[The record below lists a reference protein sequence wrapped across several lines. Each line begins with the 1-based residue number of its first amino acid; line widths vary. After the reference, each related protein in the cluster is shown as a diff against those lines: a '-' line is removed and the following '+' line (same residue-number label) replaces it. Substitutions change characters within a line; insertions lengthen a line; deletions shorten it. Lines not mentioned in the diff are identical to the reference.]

1 MDGVWVCT
9 RILKIIQERETLIHD
24 LLVNNQ
30 LSDMAQ
36 YRGLMGEITALG
48 AISQEISEMLERG
61 EEHDEQGTILAGPFG
76 QQS

>member
-9 RILKIIQERETLIHD
+9 RILKTIQERETLIHGM
-24 LLVNNQ
+24 LMNNE

-36 YRGLMGEITALG
+36 YRGLMGEIAALG
-48 AISQEISEMLERG
+48 AVSQEISEMLERG

-76 QQS
+76 QHS

>member
-61 EEHDEQGTILAGPFG
+61 EEHDEQGTIL
-76 QQS
+76 S